1 MNLCAGPGLVDDRL
15 IAKTVDCEDG
25 SETAT
30 MPKTLLEYAD
40 SLDDRKLMWPAA
52 PKVVPAEIEADAE
65 PLNGIRGVLF
75 NVYGTLLRIAD
86 GQLYLV
92 HPQTVRMEIALEKTI
107 KEFNMWQSM
116 TRKPGAPS
124 EAMLPRYQRAL
135 DDLRL
140 APTATVGDQ
149 PEISASRLWLKL
161 ILQLQRKGYNYDEST
176 LGDEEDLSEK
186 VAYFFHSCLQGLAA
200 ADGALDALRS
210 LAGGGMRLGLLAD
223 AQCFTAVQMLRAF
236 RRQGTLR
243 SLDELFDPALMT
255 FSYQE
260 GIRKPSKSL
269 YRRALDRLRRM
280 GVSSSQVLYVGTW
293 LRDDLAVAKGFGMQ
307 TALLAADRTSIAATA
322 EDLADPELRPD
333 RILTG
338 LSQIRTIVGQ

>member
-1 MNLCAGPGLVDDRL
+1 
-15 IAKTVDCEDG
+15 
-25 SETAT
+25 
-30 MPKTLLEYAD
+30 
-40 SLDDRKLMWPAA
+40 
-52 PKVVPAEIEADAE
+52 
-65 PLNGIRGVLF
+65 
-75 NVYGTLLRIAD
+75 
-86 GQLYLV
+86 
-92 HPQTVRMEIALEKTI
+92 MEIALEKTI

-124 EAMLPRYQRAL
+124 EAMLPRYHRAL
-135 DDLRL
+135 DELRM

-161 ILQLQRKGYNYDEST
+161 IVQLRRKGYNYDEST

-223 AQCFTAVQMLRAF
+223 AQCFTAAQMLRAF

-243 SLDELFDPALMT
+243 SCWIELVRSGRLTT
-255 FSYQE
+255 FSSHLR
-260 GIRKPSKSL
+260 IRKPSKSSL
-269 YRRALDRLRRM
+269 SAGPGSVAANGYVLQSGAFMFWKSGLRIE
-280 GVSSSQVLYVGTW
+280 
-293 LRDDLAVAKGFGMQ
+293 DLAVAKGFGMQ

-322 EDLADPELRPD
+322 EDFADPELRPD
-333 RILTG
+333 RISTWPFAKSG
-338 LSQIRTIVGQ
+338 TIVGQWTARVH